1 MKVGFTMNF
10 RNVLLRPWRE
20 FWEDNLWLLTE
31 AEAMGFDYLGIQ
43 EHFFAKDGYSPS
55 VPVFLAT
62 LIERTKTIRIGSY
75 LYLLPFHH
83 AAQLA
88 QETAVLDHMSGGRLD
103 VTVGQGHM
111 AQEYRAWGYSPKT
124 RPSRFEEGLAV
135 LRAAWTERPFSF
147 HGRYYDIDDLTVL
160 PEPLQ
165 QPHPPLWIG
174 GSTEKSA
181 YRAGR
186 FGAHFAAVSG
196 DRTVYD
202 AYLRGLVDG
211 NHDPA
216 GAQIAGAWIV
226 TCTHEDPEA
235 VWQRNKAALPPSM
248 DVLRRAQDRDGRSG
262 PRLRLRG
269 VGRAVPQPRADRP
282 TGSRHRDL
290 AQAEPRSPA
299 HPRDARRLRRR
310 DTRPRRGLP
319 EPQALRRR
327 GPPDREGLVIAM
339 PTNAEIVKQCYASFT
354 GGVIDVAV
362 VSRLFH
368 PDIEWTESAGF
379 PYAGTYHGAR
389 AIFEELGPRLG
400 REWADWE
407 ATPDY
412 LVADGDRVV
421 VIGTYTATHRASGR
435 TFRTRFAHSWELD
448 AGLVVRY
455 EQIVDTVPIANARVE
470 AR

>member
-10 RNVLLRPWRE
+10 RNVLRRPWRE

-124 RPSRFEEGLAV
+124 RPSRFEEGLTV

-211 NHDPA
+211 SHDPA

-226 TCTHEDPEA
+226 TCTHEDPKA
-235 VWQRNKAALPPSM
+235 VWQRNKAHYHRRWTFYDELKTEMGDPALDFGFEESAERFRNHELIGPPE
-248 DVLRRAQDRDGRSG
+248 VVTETLRKLS
-262 PRLRLRG
+262 
-269 VGRAVPQPRADRP
+269 
-282 TGSRHRDL
+282 RDL
-290 AQAEPRSPA
+290 PLTHVMLGGFADGIPVRDEAYRSLKLFA
-299 HPRDARRLRRR
+299 DEV
-310 DTRPRRGLP
+310 LP
-319 EPQALRRR
+319 
-327 GPPDREGLVIAM
+327 
-339 PTNAEIVKQCYASFT
+339 IVK
-354 GGVIDVAV
+354 G
-362 VSRLFH
+362 
-368 PDIEWTESAGF
+368 W
-379 PYAGTYHGAR
+379 
-389 AIFEELGPRLG
+389 
-400 REWADWE
+400 
-407 ATPDY
+407 
-412 LVADGDRVV
+412 
-421 VIGTYTATHRASGR
+421 
-435 TFRTRFAHSWELD
+435 
-448 AGLVVRY
+448 
-455 EQIVDTVPIANARVE
+455 
-470 AR
+470 